1 MLVKRYLVKEMPEAV
16 AMIREDLGKDA
27 VILSTKKVQSR
38 GFLGLFSKTHIE
50 VVAAANEEKPPER
63 PPVSPSAMPRNF
75 AMGAYQQQ
83 ARPHTGGAT
92 ATLEPEQLMPLP
104 PQSVTPAPVAATTP
118 SVAMAPAPVTTP
130 APAMAPTAMPPIHQ
144 APAMTFSASAMDQ
157 EPAPAPAPSVKVTPD
172 LAAAISSAQDDAQVL
187 KEVQDLRQLIRSL
200 IHTNDHKMLP
210 DAVVRV
216 RKQLLANSVDEELVD
231 DLVERGIREFQQVQ
245 DITEQEFRGI
255 LTKFIREELE
265 KVDVPSSLAPTTRVA
280 SFMGPTGVGK
290 TTTIAKLAAEQVLT
304 YGKRVGLITTDTYR
318 IAAVEQLRTYA
329 TILNVPLEVCYSPED
344 VQRAMEK
351 FADFDLILVDTAGRN
366 YHNQLNV
373 KELQPYLTA
382 LQPDETFLVLA
393 LTSKP
398 SDLSDIVRNFEQV
411 PIQKFLF
418 TKADE
423 TTSYGAIYNLVA
435 RHRIGLSYLTTGQ
448 TVPDDIEIL
457 SAQKVAS
464 LVVGEKSDA

>member
-27 VILSTKKVQSR
+27 VILSTKKIQSR

-63 PPVSPSAMPRNF
+63 PPVSPSSMPRNF
-75 AMGAYQQQ
+75 AMGAYQQHQ
-83 ARPHTGGAT
+83 VRPTAAGAT
-92 ATLEPEQLMPLP
+92 ATLEPERAMAFQPEAAP
-104 PQSVTPAPVAATTP
+104 PVAPVAAVSATP
-118 SVAMAPAPVTTP
+118 VEPVLEPPQVFTEPLLAPRAK
-130 APAMAPTAMPPIHQ
+130 
-144 APAMTFSASAMDQ
+144 
-157 EPAPAPAPSVKVTPD
+157 E
-172 LAAAISSAQDDAQVL
+172 DDTQVL
-187 KEVQDLRQLIRSL
+187 KEVQDLRHLIRSL
-200 IHTNDHKMLP
+200 IHTTDNKVLP
-210 DAVVRV
+210 EAVVRV
-216 RKQLLANSVDEELVD
+216 RKELLANQVDEELVD

-255 LTKFIREELE
+255 LTKFISEELE
-265 KVDVPSSLAPTTRVA
+265 KVGVPSSIAPTTRVA

-290 TTTIAKLAAEQVLT
+290 TTTIAKLAAEQVLSH
-304 YGKRVGLITTDTYR
+304 GKRVGLITTDTYR

-329 TILNVPLEVCYSPED
+329 TILNLPLEVCYSPED
-344 VQRAMEK
+344 VQRSMEK
-351 FADFDLILVDTAGRN
+351 FAEFDLILVDTAGRN

-373 KELQPYLTA
+373 RELKPFLQALT
-382 LQPDETFLVLA
+382 PDETFLVLA
-393 LTSKP
+393 LTSKA
-398 SDLSDIVRNFEQV
+398 SDLTDIVKNFEQV

-423 TTSYGAIYNLVA
+423 TTSYGAIYNLVV
-435 RHRIGLSYLTTGQ
+435 RRNIPLSYLTTGQ
-448 TVPDDIEIL
+448 TVPDDIEIV

>member
-63 PPVSPSAMPRNF
+63 QPVSPSAMPRNF

-92 ATLEPEQLMPLP
+92 ATLEPEQLLPLQ
-104 PQSVTPAPVAATTP
+104 PQPVTPAPVAATTP
-118 SVAMAPAPVTTP
+118 AVATTP
-130 APAMAPTAMPPIHQ
+130 VPAMTPTAIPPINQ
-144 APAMTFSASAMDQ
+144 APATASPASAFDP
-157 EPAPAPAPSVKVTPD
+157 EPAFAPAPSVKVMPD
-172 LAAAISSAQDDAQVL
+172 PVAAISSAQDDAQVL

-265 KVDVPSSLAPTTRVA
+265 KVDVPSSLAPTTRIA

-398 SDLSDIVRNFEQV
+398 SDLSDIVKNFEQV